1 MTGPLRSLLRWLANE
16 KGRAVGLWVRFCRP
30 DGHEWA
36 SWLRRRGGLH
46 SVGADCSIQTSVV
59 FTDPKYVRI
68 GSNVR
73 MSGCTVFGHDGSVN
87 MLNRAYGVQLDHV
100 GKVDIRDNVF
110 VGHAA
115 IVLPGVTIGPNA
127 IVAAGAVVTKDVPPN
142 SIAAGVP
149 AKVVAPL
156 DAYVERL
163 RRETDALPW
172 AAILKRRTGEFDAA
186 IQEELDRARVAH
198 FFPAGT

>member
-1 MTGPLRSLLRWLANE
+1 MRRRLCRLLRWLAHE
-16 KGRAVGLWVRFCRP
+16 KGLAVGPWRRLCGP

-36 SWLRRRGGLH
+36 AYLRRRRVLH
-46 SVGADCSIQTSVV
+46 AVGQECSIQTSVV
-59 FTDPKYVRI
+59 FTDPSYVRI

-87 MLNRAYGVQLDHV
+87 MLNRAYGVRLDHV

-115 IVLPGVTIGPNA
+115 IILPGVTIGPNA

-142 SIAAGVP
+142 SIVAGVP
-149 AKVVAPL
+149 ARVVGPL

-172 AAILKRRTGEFDAA
+172 ADLLKRRTGEFDAA
-186 IQEELDRARVAH
+186 LQVELDRARIAH
-198 FFPAGT
+198 FFPEGS